1 MVKRWPVTTDR
12 ERAITSDPHRT
23 KTLGGFETTCAV
35 STGRVPSRAG
45 FARARESGGRAVSA
59 RPLSLSARLV
69 GALGPA
75 RPRSDTEH
83 REKTAR
89 RDIPE
94 AAAARASAAPP
105 PGRRDV
111 GAGGSAEPEQR
122 RRSLHARARESG
134 GHGVTAGPL
143 ARAAAGSYASGTATE
158 SSDID
163 LLVISRS
170 TLPRREREVR
180 LTRRLFGSGVPYD
193 LLVLTPEEMEERI
206 DSPSYAARSSSTPRA
221 GNIETTS
228 RWSINWTS
236 FSGRLAKP

>member
-1 MVKRWPVTTDR
+1 MEATIGT
-12 ERAITSDPHRT
+12 RT
-23 KTLGGFETTCAV
+23 CEAQALRLYTGG
-35 STGRVPSRAG
+35 TGEN
-45 FARARESGGRAVSA
+45 FACGNMYHEEIAQ
-59 RPLSLSARLV
+59 L
-69 GALGPA
+69 
-75 RPRSDTEH
+75 
-83 REKTAR
+83 TAR
-89 RDIPE
+89 IVEVERPE
-94 AAAARASAAPP
+94 KII
-105 PGRRDV
+105 
-111 GAGGSAEPEQR
+111 
-122 RRSLHARARESG
+122 LF
-134 GHGVTAGPL
+134 
-143 ARAAAGSYASGTATE
+143 GSYASGTATE